1 MKLSRDIQ
9 SLSVFKRD
17 SAKFIKQLKKTG
29 EPMVLTVNGRAAAVV
44 MDPERYE
51 KFLIEK
57 EYNETIAAIRR
68 GLADVRAGRVTDAD
82 VFFEEFVKKHGIPT
96 E

>member
-29 EPMVLTVNGRAAAVV
+29 EPMVLTVNGKAAAVV
-44 MDPERYE
+44 MDPDRYE

-57 EYNETIAAIRR
+57 EYNDTIAAIRR
-68 GLADVRAGRVTDAD
+68 GLADVKAGRVTDAEI
-82 VFFEEFVKKHGIPT
+82 VFEEFEKKHGISKD
-96 E
+96 